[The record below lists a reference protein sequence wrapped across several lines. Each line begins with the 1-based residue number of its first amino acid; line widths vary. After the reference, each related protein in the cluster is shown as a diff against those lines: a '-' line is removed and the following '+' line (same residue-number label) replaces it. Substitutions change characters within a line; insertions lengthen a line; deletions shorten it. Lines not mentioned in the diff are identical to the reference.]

1 MPRQLTSSEARTYRA
16 ARWAALRSLNYTIG
30 QLNAGNAA
38 VAQVWMGV
46 NHPMDLRELARRLGV
61 IHAALTGIHQAQIVF
76 DDSTNSH
83 SDWYAEVN
91 VNLRG
96 AAHSITLAQPFFDA
110 STYGND
116 SRAGTLIHE
125 VSHFRDVLDTD
136 DNADGR
142 AACLRL
148 VRQAQQH
155 DGDLNS
161 VITNA
166 DSWQYLVE
174 GIY

>member
-61 IHAALTGIHQAQIVF
+61 IHAALAGIHQDQIVF
-76 DDSTNSH
+76 DASTNSH
-83 SDWYAEVN
+83 TDWYAEVD
-91 VNLRG
+91 VTLRG
-96 AAHSITLAQPFFDA
+96 AAHSITLAHPFFDA
-110 STYGND
+110 PTYGND

-125 VSHFRDVLDTD
+125 VSHFNDVLGTD

>member
-1 MPRQLTSSEARTYRA
+1 MPPS
-16 ARWAALRSLNYTIG
+16 LRSGWVSTIP
-30 QLNAGNAA
+30 
-38 VAQVWMGV
+38 VD
-46 NHPMDLRELARRLGV
+46 PRELARTPGRDPCG
-61 IHAALTGIHQAQIVF
+61 IDRIHQAQIVF

-96 AAHSITLAQPFFDA
+96 AAHSITLAQPFFDS

-142 AACLRL
+142 RLPAIGAAG
-148 VRQAQQH
+148 AA
-155 DGDLNS
+155 
-161 VITNA
+161 T
-166 DSWQYLVE
+166 
-174 GIY
+174 